1 LFALDKSTCDVAV
14 ADMDNNLTV
23 SSWFAGALGFL
34 WLGSILT
41 WIRLF
46 AFRRE
51 RGHFLPYEP
60 RVQVP
65 WGSFIA
71 LLTVLFV
78 AASIFSSQGADP
90 QAAPA
95 HEAVETNA
103 SDVLYGLLAMIA
115 SQAFI
120 TSLVLIIT
128 AVASQPT
135 LRDLGIPTT
144 VRDLARDIKVGAV
157 AFLAAIVPVHGL
169 QVIMLVLFGMQ
180 DEPPSH
186 PLVEMIAPEGPD
198 VTLFLVASFMAVVM
212 APLSEEVFFRLIF
225 QGWLEKREARR
236 LVTQP
241 SDVDADV
248 VLSELSMAPDNVD
261 LEPTVNEP
269 AVTTPTAQVTESPP
283 PQLPTRGLAGLPYGW
298 FPILIS
304 SLLFAA
310 AHFGHGVDPFAIFVL
325 ALILGYVYQRTHRIV
340 PCIVTHM
347 LFNAFA
353 MLVLWQLIFVNAE

>member
-1 LFALDKSTCDVAV
+1 
-14 ADMDNNLTV
+14 MDNVTNVTV
-23 SSWFAGALGFL
+23 SSWFAGGLGLL

-46 AFRRE
+46 AIRRE
-51 RGHFLPYEP
+51 RGHFLPYE
-60 RVQVP
+60 RRAQVP
-65 WGSFIA
+65 WGIFIA

-90 QAAPA
+90 PSAPA
-95 HEAVETNA
+95 HEAVDTNA

-120 TSLVLIIT
+120 TSLVLIIM
-128 AVASQPT
+128 AVSSQPT
-135 LRDLGIPTT
+135 LRDLGLPTT
-144 VRDLARDIKVGAV
+144 VRGLASDIKVGAV

-169 QVIMLVLFGMQ
+169 QVIMLVLFGLQ
-180 DEPPSH
+180 NEPPSH

-236 LVTQP
+236 LTPQP
-241 SDVDADV
+241 ANSDVDMVLNPNYLAPETFDV
-248 VLSELSMAPDNVD
+248 EKIVD
-261 LEPTVNEP
+261 ERQLLVPTTE
-269 AVTTPTAQVTESPP
+269 ATDSSTPE
-283 PQLPTRGLAGLPYGW
+283 LPTRGLAGLPYGW

-353 MLVLWQLIFVNAE
+353 MLVLWQLIFVTGEQ

>member
-1 LFALDKSTCDVAV
+1 LFA
-14 ADMDNNLTV
+14 
-23 SSWFAGALGFL
+23 
-34 WLGSILT
+34 I
-41 WIRLF
+41 
-46 AFRRE
+46 RRE
-51 RGHFLPYEP
+51 RGHFLTYEP
-60 RVQVP
+60 RAQVP
-65 WGSFIA
+65 WGSLIA

-95 HEAVETNA
+95 HEAVDTNA

-128 AVASQPT
+128 VVASQPT
-135 LRDLGIPTT
+135 FGDLGLPTT
-144 VRDLARDIKVGAV
+144 VRGLASDIKVGVV

-169 QVIMLVLFGMQ
+169 QVIMLVLFGLQ
-180 DEPPSH
+180 NEPPSH

-236 LVTQP
+236 LTAHP
-241 SDVDADV
+241 PIADADV
-248 VLSELSMAPDNVD
+248 ILSPNSLAPDSFDVGPIVD
-261 LEPTVNEP
+261 EP
-269 AVTTPTAQVTESPP
+269 ALPVPTIEATESLPP
-283 PQLPTRGLAGLPYGW
+283 ELPTGGFAGLPYGW

-353 MLVLWQLIFVNAE
+353 MLVLWQLIFVSKQ

>member
-1 LFALDKSTCDVAV
+1 
-14 ADMDNNLTV
+14 MDNNLTV
-23 SSWFAGALGFL
+23 SSWFAGALALL

-46 AFRRE
+46 AIRRE
-51 RGHFLPYEP
+51 RGHFLSYESRSP
-60 RVQVP
+60 VP

-95 HEAVETNA
+95 HEAVDTNA

-128 AVASQPT
+128 VVSSQPT
-135 LRDLGIPTT
+135 LRDLGLPTA
-144 VRDLARDIKVGAV
+144 VRGLASDIKIGVV

-169 QVIMLVLFGMQ
+169 QVIMLVLFGLQ
-180 DEPPSH
+180 NEPPSH

-236 LVTQP
+236 LTPQ
-241 SDVDADV
+241 SANSDADV
-248 VLSELSMAPDNVD
+248 MLIPNSLAPENFEVEQIID
-261 LEPTVNEP
+261 EP
-269 AVTTPTAQVTESPP
+269 APTDPTTEVAALSPP
-283 PQLPTRGLAGLPYGW
+283 ELPTRGLAGLPCGW

-325 ALILGYVYQRTHRIV
+325 ALILGYVYQRTHRII